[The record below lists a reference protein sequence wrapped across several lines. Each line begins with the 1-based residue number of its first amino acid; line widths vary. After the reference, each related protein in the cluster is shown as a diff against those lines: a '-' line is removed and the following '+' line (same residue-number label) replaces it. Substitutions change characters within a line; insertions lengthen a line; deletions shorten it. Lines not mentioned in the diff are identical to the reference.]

1 MWPQHNGSILAHK
14 LVTSLTGMV
23 VLKHLV
29 RGKSV
34 QVYFGYSLKLF
45 HLVDRMYRLQ
55 D

>member
-1 MWPQHNGSILAHK
+1 MWPQHYGSILAHK

-29 RGKSV
+29 NGKSV
-34 QVYFGYSLKLF
+34 QLHCGHPLKLF
-45 HLVDRMYRLQ
+45 HLVDRIYRFQ